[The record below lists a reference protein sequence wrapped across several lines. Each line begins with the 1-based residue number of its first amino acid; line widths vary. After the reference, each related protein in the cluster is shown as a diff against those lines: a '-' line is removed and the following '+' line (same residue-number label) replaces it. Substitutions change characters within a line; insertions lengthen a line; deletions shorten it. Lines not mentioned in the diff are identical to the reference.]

1 MLTLIKRLIKFGW
14 INFSRNS
21 GLSIATIFIIV
32 MTISLMTSLFL
43 FREAGQFLISY
54 LQEKIDISVY
64 FKIDSQEIDILE
76 VKEELL
82 KIPEVKNVQYVSREQ
97 ALENFIQKHKD
108 DPFLMESLAEVGENP
123 FPAALNIKVW
133 QADQYG
139 QVVKF
144 LEAGLF
150 ENVIEKTD
158 YHQRKPVIE
167 RVFAITSWINRA
179 GLVFSL
185 ILVLIA
191 VLVAFNTI
199 RLAISNQKEEL
210 AVQRLVGASNWFIRG
225 PFLVHGAISG
235 FLAALISIL
244 IFAVAIFFFGPKIDI
259 LLPGFNISAY
269 FFDKIFLVF
278 LAQAVVGV
286 GLGTISSA
294 IAIKRYLKV

>member
-1 MLTLIKRLIKFGW
+1 MFASIKRLTKFGW
-14 INFSRNS
+14 INFSRHS

-54 LQEKIDISVY
+54 LQEKIDVSVY
-64 FKIDSQEIDILE
+64 FKIDTPETDILGA
-76 VKEELL
+76 KEELL
-82 KIPEVKNVQYVSREQ
+82 KIPEVKNIEYVSKEE
-97 ALENFIQKHKD
+97 ALENFIQRHKD

-139 QVVKF
+139 PVVKF

-150 ENVIEKTD
+150 EGIIEKVD

-179 GLVFSL
+179 GLIFSL
-185 ILVLIA
+185 ILALIA

-199 RLAISNQKEEL
+199 RLAILNQKEEL
-210 AVQRLVGASNWFIRG
+210 VVQRLVGASNWFIRW
-225 PFLVHGAISG
+225 PFLIQGAISG
-235 FLAALISIL
+235 FLAALISFL
-244 IFAVAIFFFGPKIDI
+244 IFAAAVFFFGPKVDI

-269 FFDKIFLVF
+269 FFDKIFLIF
-278 LAQAVVGV
+278 LVQVIVGI

-294 IAIKRYLKV
+294 IAIRRYLKV